1 MLLPGAY
8 FATVECRSRDG
19 NSDCVS
25 IASGTMNEF
34 AQSMI
39 VRALKASEGNREHSN
54 AINFRL
60 I

>member
-1 MLLPGAY
+1 
-8 FATVECRSRDG
+8 
-19 NSDCVS
+19 VS